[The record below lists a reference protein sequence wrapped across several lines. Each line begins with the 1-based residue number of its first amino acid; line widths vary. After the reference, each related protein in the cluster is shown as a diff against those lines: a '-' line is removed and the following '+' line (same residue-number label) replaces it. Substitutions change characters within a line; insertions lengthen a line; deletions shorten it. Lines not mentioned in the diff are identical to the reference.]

1 MSVPP
6 RESVRGISGRSWCLL
21 STGIGPYA
29 KLAKTPCVSKESS
42 RIPHPG
48 FPVAGCRPGT
58 HIRGRRNRVGGIL
71 CHADAGM
78 SPNPVKSCQNGRDF
92 IGCRVHASG
101 WQDGFR
107 TRSVKKRARELSVWR
122 ISPPRRPFLC
132 GKNGISLLKEI
143 SFLPQRREF
152 LAAKKFPGV
161 WKAGKN
167 GASGGFFLLFGDFS
181 RAKSVCLFASLP
193 SRPADAGA
201 DPSARRPVAGG
212 KVSRE
217 TGFRLSSSLSA
228 GPRGSRIS
236 TRPRPCAR
244 PRDSRGAGFDVLTK

>member
-29 KLAKTPCVSKESS
+29 KLAKTPCVSKESF

-48 FPVAGCRPGT
+48 FPVVGCRPGT

-122 ISPPRRPFLC
+122 ISPPRRPFSC

-152 LAAKKFPGV
+152 LAAKQFPGV

-167 GASGGFFLLFGDFS
+167 GASDGFFLLFGDFS

-193 SRPADAGA
+193 PRLADAGA
-201 DPSARRPVAGG
+201 APVRTASRGG
-212 KVSRE
+212 RQSVAE
-217 TGFRLSSSLSA
+217 NRLPAFSCLPAS
-228 GPRGSRIS
+228 PRGSRIS
-236 TRPRPCAR
+236 ARPRPCAR